1 MKNHHS
7 IYLLIINQILGKY
20 YAHVTAIKD
29 VLKLE
34 SFDNKNKN
42 KIDCQSTGF
51 VSIQLSVGGNIHR
64 LICSGHPI
72 NRFIHSR
79 HTVT

>member
-7 IYLLIINQILGKY
+7 IYLLIINQNLGKY

-34 SFDNKNKN
+34 TFDNKNKN
-42 KIDCQSTGF
+42 KVDCQSTGF
-51 VSIQLSVGGNIHR
+51 V
-64 LICSGHPI
+64 LI
-72 NRFIHSR
+72 
-79 HTVT
+79 